1 MNFANEVAC
10 FILSLIL
17 LVFGD
22 EMYEKGKFQL
32 TLQKYGPWFVTQIVN
47 PSEVTE
53 NKGQG
58 ENVLNEL

>member
-1 MNFANEVAC
+1 MNFAKEVAC

-17 LVFGD
+17 LVFGV
-22 EMYEKGKFQL
+22 EMYEKSKFQ
-32 TLQKYGPWFVTQIVN
+32 LQKYGPWFVTQIVN

-58 ENVLNEL
+58 ENALSEL